1 MFYLADIHDFIGDI
15 RGIEISL
22 PALITQLIATLIL
35 FLIVKHFLY
44 KPAMDYINKRKEYV
58 TSQVTDA
65 NKMKEEAEKNVL
77 ETKQTLNQ
85 AYKDAHDI
93 VDNARV
99 EALNQKDKILKE
111 TSAEVQLRKA
121 QLDKDLEAERQKMK
135 TEIKNEM
142 VDVALLAASK
152 VIDREVKS
160 SDNEKLVKDFIEGEQ

>member
-22 PALITQLIATLIL
+22 PALITQLLATLVL

-44 KPAMDYINKRKEYV
+44 KPAMEYINKRKEYV
-58 TSQVTDA
+58 TSQVSDA

-77 ETKQTLNQ
+77 ETKETLNK

-111 TSAEVQLRKA
+111 TSLEVQQRKA
-121 QLDKDLEAERQKMK
+121 QLDKDLEAEKLKMRN
-135 TEIKNEM
+135 EIKNEM